1 MVGKCKRGEQKRAQ
15 LVLDHD
21 HDHGHGHGDDV
32 GHDDDGGG
40 GDGVDDKVIVTTMKM
55 MMRFASNVDWEQIK
69 TLGLQVL
76 PFLNNSKVVKE
87 AADETR
93 LKSAQARTLM

>member
-21 HDHGHGHGDDV
+21 HGDDS
-32 GHDDDGGG
+32 GGGGGG
-40 GDGVDDKVIVTTMKM
+40 GDDEVIVITI
-55 MMRFASNVDWEQIK
+55 MRFASNIDCEQIK